1 MARAPWLSVWCA
13 CRGSNKSRIAIAPSL
28 WLGFICTLGAKLE
41 AEAVFF
47 VLEMEVKGRKRQ
59 ELQLLL
65 TQSEAYSWEEIFGG
79 NINPG
84 LAAYQGF
91 LPGRD
96 HILIRSQF
104 YMAKKM

>member
-1 MARAPWLSVWCA
+1 MAGL
-13 CRGSNKSRIAIAPSL
+13 
-28 WLGFICTLGAKLE
+28 ICTLGAKLE

-47 VLEMEVKGRKRQ
+47 ILEMEVKGRERQ
-59 ELQLLL
+59 RELQLLL
-65 TQSEAYSWEEIFGG
+65 TQSEAYSLGRDFGG

-84 LAAYQGF
+84 LAAYQGL

-104 YMAKKM
+104 YMAKKMYLGERKQ